1 MRPLIIVAGR
11 GSMQHQQQNFLVS
24 AHCFLGCLRVA
35 GGGGDEYWRITE
47 QPQAQTFSPMKCRI
61 LKTIQDRSPISLM

>member
-24 AHCFLGCLRVA
+24 AHYFLGCLRVA
-35 GGGGDEYWRITE
+35 GGGGG
-47 QPQAQTFSPMKCRI
+47 
-61 LKTIQDRSPISLM
+61 